1 VTHQTATQKSGADS
15 SPSPCGTAAS
25 ARCTCHAELRT
36 HNVVCVRVTAVAEA
50 AVRWDWEEKLTAYVG
65 KSQLL
70 QAGKKNGR
78 RRPYMRWEGGEEV
91 RGRLRPLAGITGDDV
106 VGRLGDC
113 GGSGCFEALR
123 EAAGA
128 GGFGVRGGDS
138 FDLGEGKVLM
148 AAGNA

>member
-1 VTHQTATQKSGADS
+1 MGLGGEAYGLCRQI
-15 SPSPCGTAAS
+15 AAF
-25 ARCTCHAELRT
+25 AGR
-36 HNVVCVRVTAVAEA
+36 
-50 AVRWDWEEKLTAYVG
+50 EEKWDPTPVYEVG
-65 KSQLL
+65 
-70 QAGKKNGR
+70 
-78 RRPYMRWEGGEEV
+78 GGEEV

-138 FDLGEGKVLM
+138 FDLGEGMVLM
-148 AAGNA
+148 AAGDA